1 MSTPDNMAR
10 IGRFIPIGRMGDADD
25 VAYAMLYLASEQ
37 ARYVTGQTIVV
48 DGGSTL
54 PETGFAIERQ
64 WGVE

>member
-1 MSTPDNMAR
+1 
-10 IGRFIPIGRMGDADD
+10 MGDADD
-25 VAYAMLYLASEQ
+25 VAYAMLDLASEQ
-37 ARYVTGQTIVV
+37 ARYVTGQTIIA